1 MEAVLEKTTREDQ
14 QIARTSIAKLKANP
28 PRVRAN
34 SGFVSLKLQR
44 SDVYL
49 KIPIKAF
56 ELFIDILRNM
66 AEGKSITLLPSDAAL
81 STQQAA
87 DMLHVSRPHLVKLLE
102 EGRIP
107 YTKVGSHRRVTMQ
120 DIVTYE
126 QNLKKIRS
134 EQLDFLAQQ
143 AQDLNLGY

>member
-1 MEAVLEKTTREDQ
+1 METVLEKTTREDQ

-28 PRVRAN
+28 PRVRSN
-34 SGFVSLKLQR
+34 SGFVSMKLQR

-49 KIPIKAF
+49 KIPTKAF

-102 EGRIP
+102 AGRIP